1 MSADEKELLEFTSRW
16 DEAMIRNDA
25 AEIGTF
31 MSSDWTIVGSDG
43 MTTRSDFLRQIAQGT
58 LTHSRMDSQE
68 VNIRLY
74 GNTAIVIAKGVSEG
88 TFSGGR
94 FSLEEWSSSVFLK
107 TDGDWKCILT
117 MLTPVK

>member
-16 DEAMIRNDA
+16 DEAMIGNDA

-31 MSSDWTIVGSDG
+31 MSDDWTIVGSDG
-43 MTTRSDFLRQIAQGT
+43 MTARSDFLRLFAEGN

-74 GNTAIVIAKGVSEG
+74 GNTAVVIAKGISEG
-88 TFSGGR
+88 TFKGGR
-94 FSLEEWSSSVFLK
+94 FSFYEWSTSVFLK
-107 TDGDWKCILT
+107 NDGQ
-117 MLTPVK
+117 